1 MPAGVNDEDQPS
13 RAGIEF
19 DVEEMHAAHL
29 MSLVHAKT
37 IGIDPLSDVC
47 VVITGSH
54 NFSVSASERNGE
66 NLAIVH
72 GKSMHLP
79 FDQNG
84 HLLRGIVPSL
94 EWNPTQ
100 SLDR

>member
-1 MPAGVNDEDQPS
+1 MPAGANDEDRSS

-19 DVEEMHAAHL
+19 EVEEMHAAHL
-29 MSLVHAKT
+29 MALVHAKT
-37 IGIDPLSDVC
+37 VGIDPLSDVC

-72 GKSMHLP
+72 GKSMHLRLTKT
-79 FDQNG
+79 G
-84 HLLRGIVPSL
+84 TCCVVPSL
-94 EWNPTQ
+94 EWSPTQ